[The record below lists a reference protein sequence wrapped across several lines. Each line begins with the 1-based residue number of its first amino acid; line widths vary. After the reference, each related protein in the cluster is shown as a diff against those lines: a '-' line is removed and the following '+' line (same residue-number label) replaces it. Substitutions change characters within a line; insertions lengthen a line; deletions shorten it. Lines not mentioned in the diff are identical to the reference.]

1 MEDAKDF
8 KEDDPPESS
17 LGPILLSPDKDQSPN
32 ASPTTQDTN
41 GEVESNTRGPMMD
54 FFQPAP
60 LYDAF
65 DSSYD
70 SPKLLTENLFATSH
84 VTAEGIGSEH
94 NFGMPVVVSQEATVT
109 KSENEVPLEF
119 YDNKNSTILSES
131 ISRTLERNSHD
142 ASPKSLDSAIDRPNV
157 QENDASNGPRV
168 ENEVPLEFHDDKNST
183 ILSESISSTLETNSH
198 DASPKSLDSALD
210 RPNVQEND
218 ASNGPRVEHEAP
230 IALAKDQNTVKPQKE
245 ENLEAKI
252 VVQPSPEDDNINSPQ
267 ARNGQI
273 DTAAPFESVK
283 AAVSKF
289 GGILDWKAH
298 RVRTKERRKF
308 IELELETA
316 KEEIPL
322 YKKQAEDA
330 EVAKIQVLKELNST
344 KRLVE
349 ELKLNLER
357 AQTEEHQAQQDSEL
371 AKLRVEEMEQGI
383 ADDAS
388 IAARAQLEVARARNA
403 AAVAELKTVKDEL
416 EQLRKDYTLLMTEK
430 DAAVKKAE
438 KTVFTAKEVM
448 KSVEDMT
455 IELISTKESLESA
468 HAAHLEAEEHRVG
481 AVMAKEQDT
490 LNWEKELKEA
500 GEELEKLNQRISL
513 AKDMKSKL
521 DTASALLK
529 DLKAELAAYMESN
542 SKQETV
548 EEANLR
554 DALEEPET
562 KTHGYIKAAVASAGK
577 ELENTK
583 LNIQKAK
590 TKSDCLKVESASLK
604 SELEKEKSEFVTF
617 QQREGM
623 ASIAIASLENGLNRI
638 KSEVVVVQKK
648 EKEEREKKMELLKK
662 LQEAAKDA
670 EGAKALAQI
679 AQEHLQ
685 EAKEEAEEAQAG
697 ASTMESRL
705 RVAQKEIESAK
716 ASEKVALAAINA
728 LQESESATNYEDSPA
743 GLTLSLEEYY
753 DLNKRVHEAE
763 ELANMKV
770 AVAISQ
776 VEEAKESELRSLSKL
791 QEVNRVMAER
801 KDTLEVALHKA
812 EKAKEEKLGVEQE
825 LRKWRADHE
834 QKRRLEEFVPGGV
847 NPNGTPRTSFEEKQE
862 PENLVSK
869 TNVQHGESPNPHTSN
884 IETDSSREVKVNH
897 KKKKFFPR
905 IFMFFARKKVQSSK
919 SK

>member
-8 KEDDPPESS
+8 KEDGPPESS
-17 LGPILLSPDKDQSPN
+17 LGPILFSPDKDQSPN

-41 GEVESNTRGPMMD
+41 GEVESNTRGPMVD

-65 DSSYD
+65 DGSYD
-70 SPKLLTENLFATSH
+70 SPKLLTENPFATSH

-119 YDNKNSTILSES
+119 
-131 ISRTLERNSHD
+131 
-142 ASPKSLDSAIDRPNV
+142 
-157 QENDASNGPRV
+157 
-168 ENEVPLEFHDDKNST
+168 HDDKNST
-183 ILSESISSTLETNSH
+183 ILSESISSTLETNPH
-198 DASPKSLDSALD
+198 DASPKPLDSALD
-210 RPNVQEND
+210 GPNVQEND
-218 ASNGPRVEHEAP
+218 ASNGPRVEHEAS

-252 VVQPSPEDDNINSPQ
+252 FVQPSPEDDNINSPQ
-267 ARNGQI
+267 ARNGTVATLITEVSVNSDTTPKSTECYKQLGNVDTNRGQI

-357 AQTEEHQAQQDSEL
+357 AQTEEHQAKQDSEL

-403 AAVAELKTVKDEL
+403 AAVSELQTVKDEL
-416 EQLRKDYTLLMTEK
+416 EQLRKDYTLLRTEK
-430 DAAVKKAE
+430 DTAVRKAE
-438 KTVFTAKEVM
+438 KTVFTAKEVE
-448 KSVEDMT
+448 KSVEDLT

-468 HAAHLEAEEHRVG
+468 HAAHLEAEEHIVG

-583 LNIQKAK
+583 LNIEKAK
-590 TKSDCLKVESASLK
+590 TKSDCLEVESASLK
-604 SELEKEKSEFVTF
+604 SELEKEKSGFVTF

-623 ASIAIASLENGLNRI
+623 ASIAISSLENELNRI
-638 KSEVVVVQKK
+638 KSEIVVVQKK
-648 EKEEREKKMELLKK
+648 EKEEKEKKMELLKK
-662 LQEAAKDA
+662 LQEAAQDA
-670 EGAKALAQI
+670 EGAKALSQMAQ
-679 AQEHLQ
+679 AHLQ

-728 LQESESATNYEDSPA
+728 LQVSESATNYEDSPA

-776 VEEAKESELRSLSKL
+776 IEVAKESELRSLSKL

-812 EKAKEEKLGVEQE
+812 EKSKEEKLGVEQE

-834 QKRRLEEFVPGGV
+834 QKRKLGDSVPGLV
-847 NPNGTPRTSFEEKQE
+847 NQNGTPRTSFDEKQE